1 MSSDDDVKAALDRA
15 SSIDEETAEDIQDAA
30 DQADADVTDRQRWW
44 AFAQLAAIFA
54 IVALAIGLAIWLD
67 VVALS
72 LSVSAAVSIG
82 WILEYL
88 VLGFVA
94 AFLIYLA
101 MLLLIAAPGSLISLG
116 ASVAY
121 GIAESQGLV
130 EDENT

>member
-1 MSSDDDVKAALDRA
+1 MSSDDDVTAAIDRA
-15 SSIDEETAEDIQDAA
+15 SPIDEDTAADIQDAA
-30 DQADADVTDRQRWW
+30 DQADEDVTDRQRWW
-44 AFAQLAAIFA
+44 AFAQLAAIFGV
-54 IVALAIGLAIWLD
+54 VAVAIGLAIWLD

-94 AFLIYLA
+94 AFLVYLA
-101 MLLLIAAPGSLISLG
+101 MLLLIAAPGSLITLG

-121 GIAESQGLV
+121 GIAESQGLIDDT
-130 EDENT
+130 E